1 MKPYPFTMLSRAE
14 NSHLRRDLVAALELI
29 EASEDDDLI
38 CGYAEDA
45 DDWSINKSRFDR
57 ENIYVGLTSF

>member
-45 DDWSINKSRFDR
+45 DD
-57 ENIYVGLTSF
+57 